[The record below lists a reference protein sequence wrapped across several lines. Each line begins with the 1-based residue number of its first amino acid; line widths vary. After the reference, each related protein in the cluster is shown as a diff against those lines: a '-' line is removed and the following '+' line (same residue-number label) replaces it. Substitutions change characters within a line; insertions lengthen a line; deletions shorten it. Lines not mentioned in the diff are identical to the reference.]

1 MVVKSEVYTSVTGIM
16 HPGKALLTPHAT
28 VGMDV
33 LIKIRDNHLRD
44 NAFSFQLNLTF
55 SCNVCDSLEV
65 KVTLH

>member
-33 LIKIRDNHLRD
+33 LIKIGDNRLREH
-44 NAFSFQLNLTF
+44 AFFF
-55 SCNVCDSLEV
+55 SIKFYIFL
-65 KVTLH
+65 